1 MTSISNNTEVL
12 ELEPPQTDART
23 DMVGYVSANPV
34 SVLVD
39 EKVYSQFYE
48 QIKAETDAFTPD
60 LSTVSSRK
68 EIASLAYKVTRTKTA
83 IDAAGKKLN
92 EDARAKISAVDSQRR
107 KIREELDTLAETV
120 RKPLTEWEAAEEA
133 RIENIKATLA
143 HIDACGKGMIGGEP
157 QAFPILFRELE
168 EKVIIDDSFGE
179 FKEQA
184 ESAKADAL
192 AKLKVAFDAHQKAE
206 ADRLELEKL
215 RAEKE
220 ERDRLEAERA
230 EKERLA
236 KEQAEREA
244 IAKAEYE
251 QAVKREAE
259 AAERAQ
265 KEAAERERA
274 EKERQ
279 EKLAAEQKAR
289 EERAAQEA
297 REQVEREAREAI
309 DRAER
314 EKAEAIAKAEEDAR
328 IVRENAE
335 RAERERVAEAQRVA
349 DEQAAR
355 EADKAHRSK
364 IMKAAKEAIMDQGAD
379 EETAKKI
386 VLAVI
391 AGEVPN
397 VTLRF

>member
-1 MTSISNNTEVL
+1 MTSIANNTATL
-12 ELEPPQTDART
+12 ELVQSQSQNGTDI
-23 DMVGYVSANPV
+23 VGYVSANPV
-34 SVLVD
+34 AVLVD
-39 EKVYSQFYE
+39 DKVYSKFYE
-48 QIKAETDAFTPD
+48 QIKAETDAFKPD
-60 LSTVSSRK
+60 LSTPTSRK
-68 EIASLAYKVTRTKTA
+68 EIAALAYKVTRTKTA

-92 EDARAKISAVDSQRR
+92 EDARAQISVVDAQRR
-107 KIREELDTLAETV
+107 KIREELDTLADTV

-133 RIENIKATLA
+133 RIENIKLTLA
-143 HIDACGKGMIGGEP
+143 HIDECGKGRIGGEQ
-157 QAFPILFRELE
+157 QAFGILFRELE

-184 ESAKADAL
+184 ETAKSAAL
-192 AKLKVAFDAHQKAE
+192 TKLKAEYEAHQKAE
-206 ADRLELEKL
+206 ADRRELEQL

-244 IAKAEYE
+244 IEKAEHE
-251 QAVKREAE
+251 QALKREAE
-259 AAERAQ
+259 AAERAR
-265 KEAAERERA
+265 KEAAEREQA
-274 EKERQ
+274 EMERQ
-279 EKLAAEQKAR
+279 EQLAAEQKAR

-309 DRAER
+309 ERAER
-314 EKAEAIAKAEEDAR
+314 EKAEAIAKAEEEAR

-335 RAERERVAEAQRVA
+335 RAERERAAEAKRIA

-355 EADKAHRSK
+355 DADKAHRST

>member
-1 MTSISNNTEVL
+1 MNAQTQTETG
-12 ELEPPQTDART
+12 TDI
-23 DMVGYVSANPV
+23 VGYVAANPV

-68 EIASLAYKVTRTKTA
+68 EIAALAYKVTRTKTA

-92 EDARAKISAVDSQRR
+92 EDARAKINAVDAQRR
-107 KIREELDTLAETV
+107 KIREELDTLADTV

-133 RIENIKATLA
+133 RIENIKSTLA

-157 QAFPILFRELE
+157 QPFGILFRELE
-168 EKVIIDDSFGE
+168 EKIIIDDSFGE

-184 ESAKADAL
+184 EAAKSKAL
-192 AKLKVAFDAHQKAE
+192 AKLKIAFDAHQKAE
-206 ADRLELEKL
+206 ADRIELEKL

-230 EKERLA
+230 EKERIAQEALA
-236 KEQAEREA
+236 RE
-244 IAKAEYE
+244 K
-251 QAVKREAE
+251 
-259 AAERAQ
+259 
-265 KEAAERERA
+265 A
-274 EKERQ
+274 EKEHQ
-279 EKLAAEQKAR
+279 ERLAAEQKAR
-289 EERAAQEA
+289 EERAAQQA
-297 REQVEREAREAI
+297 REKAEREAREAI
-309 DRAER
+309 ERAER
-314 EKAEAIAKAEEDAR
+314 EKAEAVAKAEAEALA
-328 IVRENAE
+328 VKQKAEQAEAE
-335 RAERERVAEAQRVA
+335 RAAEAKRIA

-355 EADKAHRSK
+355 DADKAHRSK
-364 IMKAAKEAIMDQGAD
+364 IMKSAKEALMAQGAD

-391 AGEVPN
+391 AGEIPN

>member
-1 MTSISNNTEVL
+1 MNAQAQTETG
-12 ELEPPQTDART
+12 TDI
-23 DMVGYVSANPV
+23 VGYVSANPV
-34 SVLVD
+34 SVLID

-48 QIKAETDAFTPD
+48 QIKAETDAFKPD

-68 EIASLAYKVTRTKTA
+68 EISSLAYKVTRTKTA

-92 EDARAKISAVDSQRR
+92 EDARAKINAVDAQRR

-133 RIENIKATLA
+133 RIENIKSTLA

-157 QAFPILFRELE
+157 QAFGILFHELE
-168 EKVIIDDSFGE
+168 EKIIIDDSFGE

-184 ESAKADAL
+184 EAAKSDAL
-192 AKLKVAFDAHQKAE
+192 AKLKIAFDAHQKAE
-206 ADRLELEKL
+206 ADRIELEKL

-230 EKERLA
+230 ENERIA
-236 KEQAEREA
+236 QEA
-244 IAKAEYE
+244 IA
-251 QAVKREAE
+251 RE
-259 AAERAQ
+259 
-265 KEAAERERA
+265 KA
-274 EKERQ
+274 EKEHQ
-279 EKLAAEQKAR
+279 ERLAAEQKAR
-289 EERAAQEA
+289 EERAAQQA
-297 REQVEREAREAI
+297 REQAEREAREAI
-309 DRAER
+309 ERAER
-314 EKAEAIAKAEEDAR
+314 EKADAVAKAEAEALA
-328 IVRENAE
+328 VKQKAEQAEAE
-335 RAERERVAEAQRVA
+335 RAAEAKRIA

-355 EADKAHRSK
+355 DADIAHRSK
-364 IMKAAKEAIMDQGAD
+364 IMKSAKEALMAQGAD

-391 AGEVPN
+391 AGEIPN

>member
-1 MTSISNNTEVL
+1 MTSIANETAYL
-12 ELEPPQTDART
+12 ELVQPQAKTGADI
-23 DMVGYVSANPV
+23 VGYVSSNPV
-34 SVLVD
+34 AVLID

-48 QIKAETDAFTPD
+48 QIKAETDAFKPD
-60 LSTVSSRK
+60 LSTATSRK
-68 EIASLAYKVTRTKTA
+68 EIAALAYKVTRTKTA

-92 EDARAKISAVDSQRR
+92 EDARAKISVVDAQRR

-133 RIENIKATLA
+133 RIENIKSTLA
-143 HIDACGKGMIGGEP
+143 HIDACGRGMIGGEP
-157 QAFPILFRELE
+157 QAFGILFHELE
-168 EKVIIDDSFGE
+168 EKIIIDESFGE
-179 FKEQA
+179 FKKQA
-184 ESAKADAL
+184 EAAKADAL
-192 AKLKVAFDAHQKAE
+192 AKLKIAFDAHQKAE
-206 ADRLELEKL
+206 ADRIELAKL

-220 ERDRLEAERA
+220 ERERLEAERV

-244 IAKAEYE
+244 IKKAEYE

-297 REQVEREAREAI
+297 REQAEREAREAI
-309 DRAER
+309 ERAER
-314 EKAEAIAKAEEDAR
+314 EKADAIAKAEAEAR
-328 IVRENAE
+328 AIRENAE
-335 RAERERVAEAQRVA
+335 RAEREREAEAQRLA

-355 EADKAHRSK
+355 DADKAHRST

>member
-1 MTSISNNTEVL
+1 MTSNVNNTEVL
-12 ELEPPQTDART
+12 ELDQPQAKTGADI
-23 DMVGYVSANPV
+23 VGYVSANPV
-34 SVLVD
+34 AVLVD

-48 QIKAETDAFTPD
+48 QIKAETDAFKPD

-68 EIASLAYKVTRTKTA
+68 EIAALAYKVTRTKTA

-92 EDARAKISAVDSQRR
+92 EDARAKINAVDAQRR
-107 KIREELDTLAETV
+107 KIREELDTLADTV

-133 RIENIKATLA
+133 RIENIKSTLA
-143 HIDACGKGMIGGEP
+143 HIDACGKGIIGGEP
-157 QAFPILFRELE
+157 QAFGVLFRELE
-168 EKVIIDDSFGE
+168 EKIIIDDSFGE

-184 ESAKADAL
+184 EAAKSDAL
-192 AKLKVAFDAHQKAE
+192 AKLKIAFDAHQKAE
-206 ADRLELEKL
+206 ADRIELEKL

-220 ERDRLEAERA
+220 ERDRLEAERV

-236 KEQAEREA
+236 REQAEREA
-244 IAKAEYE
+244 IEKAEHE
-251 QAVKREAE
+251 QALKREAE
-259 AAERAQ
+259 AAERAK
-265 KEAAERERA
+265 KEAEARAQA

-279 EKLAAEQKAR
+279 EQLAAEQKAR

-309 DRAER
+309 ERAER
-314 EKAEAIAKAEEDAR
+314 EKAEAIAKAEEEAR

-335 RAERERVAEAQRVA
+335 RAEQERIAEAKRIA

-355 EADKAHRSK
+355 DADKAHRST
-364 IMKAAKEAIMDQGAD
+364 IMKAAKEAIMDQGTD

-391 AGEVPN
+391 AGEIPN
-397 VTLRF
+397 VMLRF

>member
-1 MTSISNNTEVL
+1 MNAQAQTETG
-12 ELEPPQTDART
+12 TDI
-23 DMVGYVSANPV
+23 VGYVSANPV
-34 SVLVD
+34 AVLVD

-48 QIKAETDAFTPD
+48 QIKAETDAFKPD

-68 EIASLAYKVTRTKTA
+68 EIAALAYKVTRTKTA

-92 EDARAKISAVDSQRR
+92 EDARAKINTVDAQRR

-120 RKPLTEWEAAEEA
+120 RKPLTEWETAEDA
-133 RIENIKATLA
+133 RIENIKSTLA

-157 QAFPILFRELE
+157 QAFAILFRELE

-184 ESAKADAL
+184 EAAKAEAL
-192 AKLKVAFDAHQKAE
+192 AKLKAAFEAHQKAE
-206 ADRLELEKL
+206 AERLELEQL
-215 RAEKE
+215 RAEKL
-220 ERDRLEAERA
+220 ERDRIEAERI

-236 KEQAEREA
+236 KEKAEREA

-265 KEAAERERA
+265 KEAAEREKRAVEAARLEA
-274 EKERQ
+274 EK
-279 EKLAAEQKAR
+279 K
-289 EERAAQEA
+289 AQEA
-297 REQVEREAREAI
+297 IAQ
-309 DRAER
+309 AER
-314 EKAEAIAKAEEDAR
+314 EKADAVAKAEAEALA
-328 IVRENAE
+328 VKQKAEQAEAE
-335 RAERERVAEAQRVA
+335 RAAEAKRIA

-355 EADKAHRSK
+355 DADKAHRSK
-364 IMKAAKEAIMDQGAD
+364 IMKPAKEALMAQGAD

-391 AGEVPN
+391 AGEIPN